1 MIPSHEGGRFL
12 VVDDNKVNRLLLTHS
27 LEQMGHHVDL
37 AENGAEAIE
46 KLRAAEYDLVLLD
59 IEMPVLNGYQTLEIC
74 RQDVSLRE
82 VPIIMTSSLDELDSV
97 VKCIEMGAEDYL
109 TKPLNPVLLRAR
121 VNASLEKKRLRDQHR
136 KLFRTFVTAEVAEE
150 LLAKGL
156 SLGGKH
162 VIASVMFTDIRSF
175 TAISETHDP
184 SVIIELLNDYFPL
197 MFEAIVSHKGTVN
210 HIEGD
215 GIMAAFGTPVFR
227 EDHREQAVRAALQ
240 MQKLLEDFNRRQND
254 LGRVQIKV
262 GIGIASGRMIAGYTG
277 TEHRATFTCV
287 GDTVNVAARIEQH
300 TKTAGKPILIDQNT
314 REGLPGDIKVEELG
328 AVTFKGKQQPIN
340 VFAVNG

>member
-1 MIPSHEGGRFL
+1 MKTSQEGGHFL
-12 VVDDNKVNRLLLTHS
+12 VVDDNKVNRMLLSHS
-27 LEQMGHHVDL
+27 LEQLGHTIDT
-37 AENGAEAIE
+37 AENGQQALE
-46 KLRAAEYDLVLLD
+46 KLRQEEFDLVLLD
-59 IEMPVLNGYQTLEIC
+59 IEMPVMNGYQTLEAC
-74 RQDVSLRE
+74 RQDVSLRD

-109 TKPLNPVLLRAR
+109 TKPLNSILLRAR
-121 VNASLEKKRLRDQHR
+121 VTASLEKKRLRDQQR
-136 KLFRTFVTAEVAEE
+136 KLFRTFATAEVAEE

-162 VIASVMFTDIRSF
+162 VEASVMFTDIRSF
-175 TAISETHDP
+175 TAISEAHDP
-184 SVIIELLNDYFPL
+184 SEIIELLNDYFPL
-197 MFEAIVSHKGTVN
+197 MFDAIVNHGGTVN

-227 EDHREQAVRAALQ
+227 ENHREQSVRAAIQMLGLLQ
-240 MQKLLEDFNRRQND
+240 EFNQRQAT

-287 GDTVNVAARIEQH
+287 GDTVNIAARIEQH
-300 TKTAGKPILIDQNT
+300 TKEAGRPILIDRYT
-314 REGLPGDIKVEELG
+314 RNGLPDDIQVDSLG
-328 AVTFKGKQQPIN
+328 PVTFKGKQQPIEIY
-340 VFAVNG
+340 ALKL